1 MSLIRHRLGH
11 IILSSVFSAALV
23 SSTATLAKA
32 EDMPGVTA
40 TEIRIGNTMPYS
52 GPASAYSAI
61 GKTEKAYFDKINAEG
76 GINGRKI
83 KFLSYDD
90 AYSPPKTVEQVRKL
104 VENDDVLLVFQTLGT
119 PPSSAVHKYLSQKK
133 VPNLLVASGAA
144 KFTDPKNFPYTMGWN
159 PTLDNEG
166 RIYGRYILANYPN
179 AKIGVLYQNDA
190 YGREVLNGLRSGLG
204 SDADKLI
211 VAALPYETSEPTV
224 DSQVVKIKSA
234 GADVF
239 VNIATAK
246 AAAQAIRKIGEMGWK
261 PIHILNSVANSV
273 GAVIEPAGFEASTN
287 ILSAGYLK
295 DATDPTWND
304 AADRKEWEA
313 FMDKYIPT
321 ADKTAIH
328 TVYGYAAAHTLV
340 QILKQCGDDLSRENV
355 MRQATNLKDFVPPML
370 LPGSKIN
377 TSKDDYTVI
386 RNMQMMRFD
395 GKHWKLFGDLL

>member
-23 SSTATLAKA
+23 ASTATLAQA

-61 GKTEKAYFDKINAEG
+61 GKTEQAYFDKINAEG

-166 RIYGRYILANYPN
+166 RIYGRYILASYPN
-179 AKIGVLYQNDA
+179 AKIGVLYQNDE
-190 YGREVLNGLRSGLG
+190 YGREVLKGLRSGLG

-211 VAALPYETSEPTV
+211 VAAVPYETSEPTV

-239 VNIATAK
+239 VNVATAK

-273 GAVIEPAGFEASTN
+273 GAVLEPAGLEASTG

-321 ADKTAIH
+321 VDKTAIH

-377 TSKDDYTVI
+377 TSKDDYAVI

-395 GKHWKLFGDLL
+395 GKSWKLFGDVL

>member
-1 MSLIRHRLGH
+1 MNFVRHFVDNA
-11 IILSSVFSAALV
+11 ILALV
-23 SSTATLAKA
+23 FGTALATTA
-32 EDMPGVTA
+32 ATGTRAADMPGVTA
-40 TEIRIGNTMPYS
+40 TEIRIGNAMPYS
-52 GPASAYSAI
+52 GPASAYSIIA
-61 GKTEKAYFDKINAEG
+61 KTEQAYFDKINAEG

-104 VENDDVLLVFQTLGT
+104 VESDDVLLVFQTLGT
-119 PPSSAVHKYLSQKK
+119 PPSSAVHKYLNQKK
-133 VPNLLVASGAA
+133 VPQLLTASGAA
-144 KFTDPKNFPYTMGWN
+144 KFTDPKRFPWTMGWN
-159 PTLDNEG
+159 PTLENEG
-166 RIYGRYILANYPN
+166 QIYGRYILANHAG
-179 AKIGVLYQNDA
+179 AKVGVLYQNDD

-204 SDADKLI
+204 KDADKMI
-211 VAALPYETSEPTV
+211 VAAVPYETSDPTV

-239 VNIATAK
+239 VNVSTTK

-261 PIHILNSVANSV
+261 PVHILNSVANSV
-273 GAVIEPAGFEASTN
+273 GAVLEPAGLEASTG

-295 DATDPTWND
+295 DPTDPTWDN

-313 FMDKYIPT
+313 FMDKHFPSG
-321 ADKTAIH
+321 DKTAIH

-355 MRQATNLKDFVPPML
+355 MRQAANLKDFVPPML

-377 TSKDDYTVI
+377 TTKDDYAVI

-395 GKHWKLFGDLL
+395 GKQWKLFGDLL

>member
-1 MSLIRHRLGH
+1 
-11 IILSSVFSAALV
+11 
-23 SSTATLAKA
+23 
-32 EDMPGVTA
+32 
-40 TEIRIGNTMPYS
+40 
-52 GPASAYSAI
+52 
-61 GKTEKAYFDKINAEG
+61 
-76 GINGRKI
+76 
-83 KFLSYDD
+83 
-90 AYSPPKTVEQVRKL
+90 
-104 VENDDVLLVFQTLGT
+104 
-119 PPSSAVHKYLSQKK
+119 
-133 VPNLLVASGAA
+133 
-144 KFTDPKNFPYTMGWN
+144 MGWN

-295 DATDPTWND
+295 DATDPIWND

>member
-1 MSLIRHRLGH
+1 MSLIHHRLGH

-23 SSTATLAKA
+23 ASTATLARA

-295 DATDPTWND
+295 DATDPIWND